1 MNLSKMTASA
11 TKATALLKALAN
23 KHRLIILCYLSD
35 SEKSVGELEELLD
48 MRQPHLSQHLARLR
62 HDGLVKTRRDSRTI
76 YYAIE
81 SRAAA
86 RVIGL
91 LYDLYCAPAR
101 AGRAAGRPKGRN
113 GAAANRARSRAAA
126 TASRADAK
134 RRRARRQP
142 PSSTPMRTSM

>member
-23 KHRLIILCYLSD
+23 KHRLIILCHLND
-35 SEKSVGELEELLD
+35 GEKSVGDLEELLD

-62 HDGLVKTRRDSRTI
+62 RDGVVRTRRDSRTI
-76 YYAIE
+76 YYELE
-81 SRAAA
+81 SHAAA

-91 LYDLYCAPAR
+91 LYDLYCAQAG

-113 GAAANRARSRAAA
+113 GAAADRARSRAAA
-126 TASRADAK
+126 ATASHADTK

-142 PSSTPMRTSM
+142 PSSTPVRP